1 MKRITFLLAIL
12 FATQMAF
19 AQEEVAIEQIINQR
33 INKLEIN
40 PGWDVHLIHHEAD
53 SGYRV
58 AIITDDD
65 LAARAYNVQL
75 CNVKDQTL
83 TILENTQL
91 PKGTVVEIEGP
102 MNLWQI
108 GLLDRA
114 TAKADYVIASAASAP
129 KDLTN
134 LFLARNSSFHIQ
146 HYHIPNPDNS
156 PSIDVWDRSKLIIDT
171 ITGKGD
177 IAAETYTDA
186 EFQIS
191 INHLEGKISLIQ
203 WEDTPVRHYQHKDSR
218 IIKTKQVD
226 GEWVTSDH
234 RKVWSDAIHVDA
246 SFGYRMGTNPTNANS
261 PLLNSGTLSINLGLS
276 TYFRLGKRL
285 GLRTG
290 IQWNTDNKF
299 LSHQVKYEDNAL
311 VVTDG
316 QGDYQRNRLMS
327 DYIGIPV
334 SLDYYLGRQ
343 QTESFSLDLFCGY
356 LISEQFSTSIDPTK
370 LIGFKNW
377 NREKVD
383 GIFNPWKMEV
393 GLSFNTQHLGFFHG
407 IRVFTNLLPEYKPGV
422 TTDKFRSVGVEIKL

>member
-1 MKRITFLLAIL
+1 MKRIILLLVILVTF
-12 FATQMAF
+12 QMGF
-19 AQEEVAIEQIINQR
+19 AQEEVAVEQR
-33 INKLEIN
+33 IDQSIGMMRIH
-40 PGWDVHLIHHEAD
+40 PGWEVHLLHQEAD
-53 SGYRV
+53 SGYRI
-58 AIITDDD
+58 AIITNEDY
-65 LAARAYNVQL
+65 APFAFNVQL
-75 CNVKDQTL
+75 CNVKGDTL

-91 PKGTVVEIEGP
+91 PQGTIVEVEGP
-102 MNLWQI
+102 MVLRELNVYQ
-108 GLLDRA
+108 RA
-114 TAKADYVIASAASAP
+114 TVKADRIVTPQQENPTYISLSKNAELHVQHFQVTSP
-129 KDLTN
+129 E
-134 LFLARNSSFHIQ
+134 SS
-146 HYHIPNPDNS
+146 PM
-156 PSIDVWDRSKLIIDT
+156 IDVWDRSKLIIDT

-191 INHLEGKISLIQ
+191 TNHLEGKILWIQ
-203 WEDTPVRHYQHKDSR
+203 LEDTPVRHYQHKDSR

-226 GEWVTSDH
+226 GEWVTTDH
-234 RKVWSDAIHVDA
+234 RKVWNDAIHVDA

-261 PLLNSGTLSINLGLS
+261 PLLNNGTLSINLGLS
-276 TYFRLGKRL
+276 TYFQIGKRL

-356 LISEQFSTSIDPTK
+356 LISEQFSTSVDPTK

-422 TTDKFRSVGVEIKL
+422 TTDKVRSVGVEIKL